1 MKKYLYLCLAV
12 VGIAVFASCKSQK
25 AVVAS
30 YSDLNGEWS
39 VVELNGKKLDPADS
53 KQLIVIDVARNHL
66 SGNAGC
72 NRMNGNIE
80 YSEARKNIIK
90 FPQVATTR
98 MACPDLK
105 GEQEAQHR
113 GQRRAVRK
121 PQRDA
126 FRRRHERGHAA
137 AHHGPDA
144 EAPAEPHGP

>member
-1 MKKYLYLCLAV
+1 MKKYLFLCLAV

-30 YSDLNGEWS
+30 FSDLDGEWS

-53 KQLIVIDVARNHL
+53 KQLIVIDVARKHL

-80 YSEARKNIIK
+80 YTDAQKNIIK

-98 MACPDLK
+98 MACPDMK
-105 GEQEAQHR
+105 GEQEFLEALNKV
-113 GQRRAVRK
+113 VRFQAEGETK
-121 PQRDA
+121 PVNIIALYGTDNGKLMVIQKK
-126 FRRRHERGHAA
+126 
-137 AHHGPDA
+137 
-144 EAPAEPHGP
+144 

>member
-39 VVELNGKKLDPADS
+39 VVELNGKKLDPS
-53 KQLIVIDVARNHL
+53 ESNQLIVIDVARNHL
-66 SGNAGC
+66 SGNAG
-72 NRMNGNIE
+72 MNGNIE

-98 MACPDLK
+98 MACPNLK
-105 GEQEAQHR
+105 GEQEFLEALNKV
-113 GQRRAVRK
+113 VRFEAEGNVK
-121 PQRDA
+121 PVNTIA
-126 FRRRHERGHAA
+126 FYGTDNGKLMVIEKK
-137 AHHGPDA
+137 
-144 EAPAEPHGP
+144 

>member
-30 YSDLNGEWS
+30 YSDLDGEWS
-39 VVELNGKKLDPADS
+39 VVELNGNKLDPDKS
-53 KQLIVIDVARNHL
+53 NQLIVIDVARNHL

-72 NRMNGNIE
+72 NRMNGSIE

-98 MACPDLK
+98 MACPELK
-105 GEQEAQHR
+105 GEQEFLEALNKV
-113 GQRRAVRK
+113 VRFEAEGDGK
-121 PQRDA
+121 PVNTVA
-126 FRRRHERGHAA
+126 FYGTDNGKLMVIEKKK
-137 AHHGPDA
+137 
-144 EAPAEPHGP
+144 

>member
-30 YSDLNGEWS
+30 YSDLDGEWS

-105 GEQEAQHR
+105 GEREFLEALNKV
-113 GQRRAVRK
+113 VR
-121 PQRDA
+121 
-126 FRRRHERGHAA
+126 FE
-137 AHHGPDA
+137 A
-144 EAPAEPHGP
+144 EANVKPVNTIAFYGTDNGKLMVIEKKK

>member
-1 MKKYLYLCLAV
+1 MKKYLFLCLAV

-30 YSDLNGEWS
+30 FSDLDGEWS

-53 KQLIVIDVARNHL
+53 KQLIVIDVARKHL

-80 YSEARKNIIK
+80 YTDAQKNIIK

-98 MACPDLK
+98 MACPNMQA
-105 GEQEAQHR
+105 EQEFLEALNKV
-113 GQRRAVRK
+113 VRFQAEGNVK
-121 PQRDA
+121 PVNTIALYGTDNGKLMVIQKK
-126 FRRRHERGHAA
+126 
-137 AHHGPDA
+137 
-144 EAPAEPHGP
+144 

>member
-1 MKKYLYLCLAV
+1 MKKYLFLCLAV

-30 YSDLNGEWS
+30 FSDLDGEWS

-53 KQLIVIDVARNHL
+53 KQLIVIDVARKHL

-72 NRMNGNIE
+72 NRMNGSIE
-80 YSEARKNIIK
+80 YTDAQKNIIK

-105 GEQEAQHR
+105 DEQEFLEVLNKV
-113 GQRRAVRK
+113 VRFQAEGNMK
-121 PQRDA
+121 PVNTIALYGTDNGKLMVIQKK
-126 FRRRHERGHAA
+126 
-137 AHHGPDA
+137 
-144 EAPAEPHGP
+144 

>member
-30 YSDLNGEWS
+30 YSDLDGEWS
-39 VVELNGKKLDPADS
+39 VVELNGNKLDPDKS
-53 KQLIVIDVARNHL
+53 NQLIVIDVARNHL

-72 NRMNGNIE
+72 NRMNGSIE

-98 MACPDLK
+98 MACPELK
-105 GEQEAQHR
+105 GEQEFLEALNKV
-113 GQRRAVRK
+113 VRFEAEGDVK
-121 PQRDA
+121 PVNTVA
-126 FRRRHERGHAA
+126 FYGTDN
-137 AHHGPDA
+137 GKLMVIKKKK
-144 EAPAEPHGP
+144 

>member
-1 MKKYLYLCLAV
+1 MKKYLFLCLAV

-30 YSDLNGEWS
+30 FSDLDGEWS

-53 KQLIVIDVARNHL
+53 KQLIVIDVARKHL

-80 YSEARKNIIK
+80 YTDAQKNIIK

-98 MACPDLK
+98 MACPNLA
-105 GEQEAQHR
+105 GEQEFLEALNKV
-113 GQRRAVRK
+113 VRF
-121 PQRDA
+121 Q
-126 FRRRHERGHAA
+126 
-137 AHHGPDA
+137 A
-144 EAPAEPHGP
+144 EGYVNPVNTIALYGTEIGKLMVIQ

>member
-1 MKKYLYLCLAV
+1 MKKYLYLCLTV

-25 AVVAS
+25 AVIAS
-30 YSDLNGEWS
+30 YSDLDGEWS
-39 VVELNGKKLDPADS
+39 VVELNGNKLDPDKS
-53 KQLIVIDVARNHL
+53 NQLLVIDVARNHL

-105 GEQEAQHR
+105 GEQEFLEALNKV
-113 GQRRAVRK
+113 VRFEAEGDVK
-121 PQRDA
+121 PVNTIA
-126 FRRRHERGHAA
+126 FYGTDNGKLMVIEKKK
-137 AHHGPDA
+137 
-144 EAPAEPHGP
+144 

>member
-1 MKKYLYLCLAV
+1 MKKYLFLCLAV

-30 YSDLNGEWS
+30 FSDLDGEWS

-53 KQLIVIDVARNHL
+53 KQLIVIDVARKHL

-80 YSEARKNIIK
+80 YTDAQKNIIK

-98 MACPDLK
+98 MACPDL
-105 GEQEAQHR
+105 EALNKV
-113 GQRRAVRK
+113 VRFQAEGNVK
-121 PQRDA
+121 PVNTIALYGTDNGKLMVIQKK
-126 FRRRHERGHAA
+126 
-137 AHHGPDA
+137 
-144 EAPAEPHGP
+144 

>member
-1 MKKYLYLCLAV
+1 MKKYLFLCLAV

-30 YSDLNGEWS
+30 FSDLDGEWS

-53 KQLIVIDVARNHL
+53 KQLIVIDVARKHL

-80 YSEARKNIIK
+80 YTDAQKNIIK

-98 MACPDLK
+98 MACPDMK
-105 GEQEAQHR
+105 GEQELLDALNKV
-113 GQRRAVRK
+113 VRFQAEGEAK
-121 PQRDA
+121 PVNTIALYGTDNGKLMVIQKK
-126 FRRRHERGHAA
+126 
-137 AHHGPDA
+137 
-144 EAPAEPHGP
+144 

>member
-1 MKKYLYLCLAV
+1 MKKYLFLCLAL

-30 YSDLNGEWS
+30 FSDLDGEWS

-53 KQLIVIDVARNHL
+53 KQLIVIDVARKHL

-80 YSEARKNIIK
+80 YTDAQKNIIK

-98 MACPDLK
+98 MACPNLAA
-105 GEQEAQHR
+105 EQEFLEALNKV
-113 GQRRAVRK
+113 VRFQAEGNVK
-121 PQRDA
+121 PVNTIALYGTDNGKLMVIQKK
-126 FRRRHERGHAA
+126 
-137 AHHGPDA
+137 
-144 EAPAEPHGP
+144 

>member
-1 MKKYLYLCLAV
+1 MKKYLFLCLAV

-30 YSDLNGEWS
+30 FSDLDGEWS

-53 KQLIVIDVARNHL
+53 KQLIVIDVARKHL

-80 YSEARKNIIK
+80 YTDAQKNIIK

-98 MACPDLK
+98 MACPDMQA
-105 GEQEAQHR
+105 EQEFLEALNKV
-113 GQRRAVRK
+113 VRFQAEGNVK
-121 PQRDA
+121 PVNTIALYSTDNGKLMVIQKK
-126 FRRRHERGHAA
+126 
-137 AHHGPDA
+137 
-144 EAPAEPHGP
+144 

>member
-1 MKKYLYLCLAV
+1 MKKYLFLCLAV

-30 YSDLNGEWS
+30 FSDLDGEWS

-53 KQLIVIDVARNHL
+53 KQLIVIDVARKHL

-80 YSEARKNIIK
+80 YTDAQKYIIK

-98 MACPDLK
+98 MACPDMQA
-105 GEQEAQHR
+105 EQEFLEALNKV
-113 GQRRAVRK
+113 VRFQAEGNVK
-121 PQRDA
+121 PVNTIALYGTDNGKLMVIQKK
-126 FRRRHERGHAA
+126 
-137 AHHGPDA
+137 
-144 EAPAEPHGP
+144 

>member
-1 MKKYLYLCLAV
+1 MKKYLFLCLAV

-30 YSDLNGEWS
+30 FSDLDGEWS

-53 KQLIVIDVARNHL
+53 KQLIVIDVAGKHL

-80 YSEARKNIIK
+80 YTDAQKNIIK

-98 MACPDLK
+98 MACPDMQA
-105 GEQEAQHR
+105 EQEFLEALNKV
-113 GQRRAVRK
+113 VRFQAEGNVK
-121 PQRDA
+121 PVNTIALYGTDNGKLMVIQKK
-126 FRRRHERGHAA
+126 
-137 AHHGPDA
+137 
-144 EAPAEPHGP
+144 

>member
-1 MKKYLYLCLAV
+1 MKKYLFLCLAV

-30 YSDLNGEWS
+30 FSDLDGEWS

-53 KQLIVIDVARNHL
+53 KQLIVIDVARKHL

-80 YSEARKNIIK
+80 YTDAQKNIIK

-98 MACPDLK
+98 MACPDMK
-105 GEQEAQHR
+105 GEQEFLDALNKV
-113 GQRRAVRK
+113 VRFQAEGEAK
-121 PQRDA
+121 PVNTIALYGTDNGKLMVIQKK
-126 FRRRHERGHAA
+126 
-137 AHHGPDA
+137 
-144 EAPAEPHGP
+144 